1 MRGRWRAVDI
11 DTRKVRRRAAR
22 KTGAPPPGMA
32 AAAAASSGG
41 GGARTHHLFPLH
53 HQQLTQQQHQQV
65 VLRRIFDIPNP
76 THIFTRSNCFQQ
88 SQQHP
93 IHIPLSAMGFSD
105 NHIAVAIRTLR
116 EYFALVCLISQFM
129 LWLCPLQE
137 MSDRERNESGGIL
150 NKIVSLMTRNFLQ
163 VFLLTQNPPRRP

>member
-1 MRGRWRAVDI
+1 MVRGRWRAVDI

-65 VLRRIFDIPNP
+65 VLRKIFDNNP
-76 THIFTRSNCFQQ
+76 TRIVTQSNVF
-88 SQQHP
+88 QHP

-105 NHIAVAIRTLR
+105 NHISVAIRTLR

-129 LWLCPLQE
+129 PLA
-137 MSDRERNESGGIL
+137 RNE
-150 NKIVSLMTRNFLQ
+150 R
-163 VFLLTQNPPRRP
+163 